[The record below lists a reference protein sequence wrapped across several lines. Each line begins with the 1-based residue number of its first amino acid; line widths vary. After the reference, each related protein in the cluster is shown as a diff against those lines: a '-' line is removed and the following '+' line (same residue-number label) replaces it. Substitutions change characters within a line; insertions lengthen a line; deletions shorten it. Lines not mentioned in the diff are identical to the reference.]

1 MYQVNIEKVKELKD
15 GRTLKAISEK
25 TDIALSYISCIFT
38 GKNKCK
44 KTTAMC
50 LVNLKE
56 PEATVGSKKME
67 NALDYYFTRE
77 EN

>member
-1 MYQVNIEKVKELKD
+1 MYKIRLEKAEELKD

-25 TDIALSYISCIFT
+25 INIALSYISCILN

-50 LVNLKE
+50 LINLKE
-56 PEATVGSKKME
+56 PKINIGSREME
-67 NALDYYFTRE
+67 EMLDYYFTRE
-77 EN
+77 E

>member
-1 MYQVNIEKVKELKD
+1 MYKIKKERAKELKD

-25 TDIALSYISCIFT
+25 IDIALSYISCILH

-50 LVNLKE
+50 LINLKD
-56 PEATVGSKKME
+56 PKINIGSKEME
-67 NALDYYFTRE
+67 EMLNYYFTRE
-77 EN
+77 E